1 MSIQKAGHSHPWDST
16 PHLPAAG
23 IGGIKWVQPKE
34 GTATCAAIEWAMSTG
49 FSAERGE
56 RPGAKNV
63 MIVMTDGKPTD
74 NKNHKL
80 AQLSAAA
87 RASGIH
93 IMSIGIGGTY
103 DMKSLQVMATQP
115 YADNVFGIKTYNPST
130 VASQVINSACE
141 KA

>member
-1 MSIQKAGHSHPWDST
+1 
-16 PHLPAAG
+16 
-23 IGGIKWVQPKE
+23 
-34 GTATCAAIEWAMSTG
+34 MSTG
-49 FSAERGE
+49 FSAQRGK
-56 RPGAKNV
+56 RPDAKNV
-63 MIVMTDGKPTD
+63 MIVMTDGKPTTCR
-74 NKNHKL
+74 NELL
-80 AQLSAAA
+80 ARLSAEA